1 MSNAALATPPRR
13 THGAH
18 ERATAPVEI
27 RVIPGGLLHEEAR
40 PRHSKAGLL
49 DGMRGV
55 GFGLSA
61 RERICAAAFGILFA
75 LAALAAIVYS

>member
-18 ERATAPVEI
+18 ERATVPVEI
-27 RVIPGGLLHEEAR
+27 HVIPGGLLHEEAR
-40 PRHSKAGLL
+40 PRHSKADLL
-49 DGMRGV
+49 DGLRGV

-61 RERICAAAFGILFA
+61 RERICAAALGTLFA
-75 LAALAAIVYS
+75 LAALAAIAYS

>member
-27 RVIPGGLLHEEAR
+27 HVIPGGLLHEEAR
-40 PRHSKAGLL
+40 PRHSKAGL
-49 DGMRGV
+49 RGV

-61 RERICAAAFGILFA
+61 RERICAAAFGTLFA
-75 LAALAAIVYS
+75 LAALAAIIYS